1 MSRRHPTKS
10 KRGSRA
16 EAALSELCVRFG
28 YCIPPEAA
36 QAILAQPSADADAFL
51 DAVIVAEGLDPTL
64 MSSTMRRPLI
74 EVVND
79 WLYDERGRGSVSD
92 LPLFP
97 SVG

>member
-1 MSRRHPTKS
+1 MSGRHPSGST
-10 KRGSRA
+10 RGSCA
-16 EAALSELCVRFG
+16 EAALSELCIKWG
-28 YCIPPEAA
+28 YCIPPVAA
-36 QAILAQPSADADAFL
+36 QAILADPPADADAFL

-64 MSSTMRRPLI
+64 MSKTERRPML

-97 SVG
+97 TLG